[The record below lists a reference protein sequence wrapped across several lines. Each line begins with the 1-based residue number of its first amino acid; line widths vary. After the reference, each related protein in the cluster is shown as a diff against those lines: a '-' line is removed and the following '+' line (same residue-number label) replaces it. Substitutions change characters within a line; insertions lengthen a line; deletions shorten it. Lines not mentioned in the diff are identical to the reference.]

1 MVIKDNMAKTN
12 VLILLGG
19 QWHDFEGF
27 AAAWRAILE
36 GKGYSIKV
44 TYDFESLTHLN
55 EMNCDLL
62 VSYTCLT
69 EPPAGA
75 NPDSPVKFS
84 NTQTKA
90 LVRWVQRGGA
100 LLAAHAAT
108 VTGDSD
114 PELERLL
121 GGTFVK
127 HPPQS
132 TFTVLPL
139 SALHPITDGMEAF
152 DVYDE
157 LYIERYH
164 SSVNVHMIAVYE
176 KIAYPMAWSKREGQ
190 GRVAHIALGHSDQVW
205 ALEPYQRLMFQ
216 TIQWLLKG

>member
-1 MVIKDNMAKTN
+1 MAKTN
-12 VLILLGG
+12 ILILIGG

-27 AAAWRAILE
+27 AATMKAVLE
-36 GKGYSIKV
+36 GKGYSLDV

-62 VSYTCLT
+62 LSYTCLT
-69 EPPAGA
+69 EPPAGEI
-75 NPDSPVKFS
+75 PDSPTKFS
-84 NTQTKA
+84 DTQVKA
-90 LVRWVQRGGA
+90 LVRWVQSGGA

-108 VTGDSD
+108 VVDDSA
-114 PELERLL
+114 PALEGLL
-121 GGTFVK
+121 GGAFVK
-127 HPPQS
+127 HTPQF
-132 TFTVLPL
+132 TFTAVPL
-139 SALHPITDGMEAF
+139 SAQHPITDGIEAF

-164 SSVNVHMIAVYE
+164 PSVMIHMIALYE
-176 KIAYPMAWSKREGQ
+176 QVAYPIVWSRPEGL

-205 ALEPYQRLMFQ
+205 VHEPYQRLMLQ

>member
-1 MVIKDNMAKTN
+1 MAKTN

-19 QWHDFEGF
+19 QWHDFERF
-27 AAAWRAILE
+27 AAAMRAILE

-69 EPPAGA
+69 EPPVGA
-75 NPDSPVKFS
+75 KPDSPTKFS
-84 NTQTKA
+84 DAQIKA

-108 VTGDSD
+108 VIGDSE
-114 PELERLL
+114 PALERLL
-121 GGTFVK
+121 GGAFVK
-127 HPPQS
+127 HPPQF

-139 SALHPITDGMEAF
+139 SAQHPIMDGIEAF
-152 DVYDE
+152 DVDDE
-157 LYIERYH
+157 LYIERTH
-164 SSVNVHMIAVYE
+164 PSVMVHMVAVFE
-176 KIAYPMAWSKREGQ
+176 QVAYPIAWSKHEGR

-205 ALEPYQRLMFQ
+205 KLEPYQRLMLQ
-216 TIQWLLKG
+216 TIQWLLNS